1 MGRPRKK
8 PDERLSRYV
17 QARVSD
23 DQWDWLAL
31 RAVEHHAGDL
41 SKTIRECIVWSKVA
55 VEIFSARDPHAKLD
69 EMLAETV
76 NEEQTAVELVMDEEP
91 VDDAA

>member
-1 MGRPRKK
+1 MQPA
-8 PDERLSRYV
+8 DRLSRYV

-31 RAVEHHAGDL
+31 RAVEHHEGDL

-76 NEEQTAVELVMDEEP
+76 NEEQAAVELVMDEEP